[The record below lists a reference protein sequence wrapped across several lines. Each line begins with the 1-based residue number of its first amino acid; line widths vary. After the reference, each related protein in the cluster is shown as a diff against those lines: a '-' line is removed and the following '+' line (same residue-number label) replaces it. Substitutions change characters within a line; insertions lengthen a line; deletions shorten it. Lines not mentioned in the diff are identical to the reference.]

1 MSDRPVYMDNQATTR
16 VDPQVVEA
24 MAPWWTEHYG
34 NPGSVSHAFGWEAKE
49 AVDDATNRIAAALG
63 ARPREIIY
71 TSGATES
78 NNLALMGAAR
88 HHRRRGNHI
97 VSVVTEHKSVLDPLA
112 RLASQDFEVTLLDV
126 AGHAEPCPGL
136 IDLHHFE
143 ASLRDDTAL
152 VSVMLAN
159 NEIGLIQPL
168 AAIGRICKEH
178 GILLHCDAAQAV
190 GRIPLDVQ
198 QLQVDLLSFSGHK
211 IYGPRGIGVLYVRR
225 RAPHVRLEPLIFGGG
240 QQQGLRSGT
249 LNVPAIV
256 GLAKAVELCDA
267 ELTAESERL
276 AQLRQRL
283 YDGIVAGLTDVHL
296 NGPSLDDAAVRLVGN
311 LNLGFDYVDGEALMM
326 SMGTL
331 AVSSGSACTSES
343 PEPSHVLRALGLND
357 DRVRGSLRFGLGR
370 FNTDED
376 VNRAVNDVV
385 ESVKRLRKL
394 SSMAS

>member
-1 MSDRPVYMDNQATTR
+1 M
-16 VDPQVVEA
+16 
-24 MAPWWTEHYG
+24 
-34 NPGSVSHAFGWEAKE
+34 
-49 AVDDATNRIAAALG
+49 
-63 ARPREIIY
+63 
-71 TSGATES
+71 
-78 NNLALMGAAR
+78 
-88 HHRRRGNHI
+88 
-97 VSVVTEHKSVLDPLA
+97 
-112 RLASQDFEVTLLDV
+112 
-126 AGHAEPCPGL
+126 
-136 IDLHHFE
+136 
-143 ASLRDDTAL
+143 
-152 VSVMLAN
+152 
-159 NEIGLIQPL
+159 
-168 AAIGRICKEH
+168 
-178 GILLHCDAAQAV
+178 
-190 GRIPLDVQ
+190 
-198 QLQVDLLSFSGHK
+198 
-211 IYGPRGIGVLYVRR
+211 
-225 RAPHVRLEPLIFGGG
+225 PHVRLEPLIFGGG

-343 PEPSHVLRALGLND
+343 PEPSHVLCALGLND

-376 VNRAVNDVV
+376 VDRAVNDLV